1 MKTEV
6 WVVTHK
12 KYKEIDDGLY
22 KTIHVG
28 RSLSEE
34 LGYQGDN
41 TGDNISDKNKCYC
54 ELTGMYWLWKNYEC
68 DIIGICH
75 YRRFFLEKERFLTKE
90 YIENTLKNYDI
101 IIPQNELVPQDS
113 VKEQYCYKHCS
124 EDWNVCK
131 NVIKEKYPEYIQ
143 AFECMENSRIINIC
157 NMLIT
162 RKEIYDMYC
171 EWLFDILFEVEKRIN
186 IEDKDDYQKRVMGFL
201 SERLLKVW
209 LLANKYKVKEQSI
222 ELMESDKISR
232 YFESIELKRKL
243 FRKLTASV
251 VDRYINGKTPE
262 LDKTIYELKCNT
274 DLNINNSKEN
284 KKVLVWTWCCEG
296 EDNASKAVKKCI
308 ADIKHNID
316 VSKAELHVITL
327 DNCMEY
333 VNLSQ
338 IIIDKFNEGKI
349 PEKILSQRI
358 MMELL
363 YRYGGLWI
371 DSQCC
376 VVDDRINAILE
387 KDFYTIKS
395 DRISWDDLVVK
406 GRWNTD
412 VVKGNAGFSL
422 FGMVME
428 SFDAYYSYTD
438 TIIDPDMADYF
449 IDITYEDLSDVRE
462 CIDKCEYSNENMS
475 YIISNGNKIF
485 RYDVWKN
492 ILNDTYI
499 FKLKNDNNM
508 GKNIIGQTTYY
519 GYLMKCSS

>member
-1 MKTEV
+1 MKTEI

-12 KYKEIDDGLY
+12 KYKEIEDDLH
-22 KTIHVG
+22 KTIQVG
-28 RSLSEE
+28 KSLGTD
-34 LGYQGDN
+34 LGYVGDD
-41 TGDNISDKNKCYC
+41 TGDNISYKNPFYC
-54 ELTGMYWLWKNYEC
+54 ELTGMYWLWKNYKC

-75 YRRFFLEKERFLTKE
+75 YRRFFLENTELITKD
-90 YIENTLKNYDI
+90 YIENILKDYDI
-101 IIPQNELVPQDS
+101 IIPNNQLVPQNS
-113 VKEQYCYKHCS
+113 VKEQYYCKHS
-124 EDWNVCK
+124 AEDWEVCK
-131 NVIKEKYPEYIQ
+131 QVVIEKYPEYTE
-143 AFECMENSRIINIC
+143 AFEWMENSRTINIC

-162 RKEIYDMYC
+162 RKNIYDSYC
-171 EWLFDILFEVEKRIN
+171 QWLFDILFEVEKRIN
-186 IEDKDDYQKRVMGFL
+186 IQDKDDYQNRVMGFL

-209 LLANKYKVKEQSI
+209 ILANKYKVKEQSMVI
-222 ELMESDKISR
+222 MGADGISG
-232 YFESIELKRKL
+232 YVEGAELKRKL
-243 FRKLTASV
+243 FRKLTVSV
-251 VDRYINGKTPE
+251 VNSYINGKTPQ

-274 DLNINNSKEN
+274 DLNINKSKEN

-296 EDNASKAVKKCI
+296 ENNASKAVKKCI
-308 ADIKHNID
+308 AGIKNNID

-387 KDFYTIKS
+387 KNFYTIKS

-412 VVKGNAGFSL
+412 VVKSNAGFSL

-449 IDITYEDLSDVRE
+449 IEIAYEDLSDVRE

-485 RYDVWKN
+485 RCDAWEN

-499 FKLKNDNNM
+499 FKLNNDNNM
-508 GKNIIGQTTYY
+508 EKNIIGQTTYY
-519 GYLMKCSS
+519 GYLINNI